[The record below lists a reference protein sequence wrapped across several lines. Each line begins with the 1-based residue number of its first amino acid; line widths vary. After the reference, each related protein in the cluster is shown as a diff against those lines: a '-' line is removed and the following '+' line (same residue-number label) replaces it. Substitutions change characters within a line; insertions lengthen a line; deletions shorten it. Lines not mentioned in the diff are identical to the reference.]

1 MKAID
6 TMVRSYDARLAVK
19 TPCTNKLNHM
29 TIAQW
34 LALGV
39 AIQIPLSR

>member
-34 LALGV
+34 RELGV
-39 AIQIPLSR
+39 VLPIPLSR